1 MLPRVLEPEV
11 MDTWEDAVEYDS
23 MDFTDVNTS
32 FAERALELAPPSGTI
47 LDVGT
52 GSGRIPILILQRR
65 PDFEV
70 IAIDLSENM
79 LRIGQQNV
87 RRAQMED
94 KIVLRLL
101 DAKNLPF
108 PDGSFDMVISNS
120 LAHHLPDPLPF
131 FEEIPRVLKADAGLL
146 IRDLIRPETERD
158 VEALVEKY
166 ADDCDKRQKK
176 LYRDSLCASLT
187 IEEVEQLVKQSD
199 LRGASVSKSSD
210 RHWSVERSY
219 RRDARKN
226 VKL

>member
-23 MDFTDVNTS
+23 MDFTEVNTA
-32 FAERALELAPPSGTI
+32 FAERALELAPPSGMI

-65 PDFEV
+65 PDFDV

-79 LRIGQQNV
+79 LKVGQQNV
-87 RRAQMED
+87 HRARMEE
-94 KIVLRLL
+94 KIVFRLL

-131 FEEIPRVLKADAGLL
+131 FQEVHRVLKTGAGLL
-146 IRDLIRPETERD
+146 
-158 VEALVEKY
+158 
-166 ADDCDKRQKK
+166 
-176 LYRDSLCASLT
+176 
-187 IEEVEQLVKQSD
+187 
-199 LRGASVSKSSD
+199 
-210 RHWSVERSY
+210 
-219 RRDARKN
+219 
-226 VKL
+226 